1 MTVNELIE
9 SIKKHDWD
17 YSQSDD
23 LRVFER
29 GIASE
34 AAIMR
39 QLANVKL
46 EDLEPH
52 FDEYVNRKLKALYV
66 RSKY

>member
-1 MTVNELIE
+1 MIQTLVDQ
-9 SIKKHDWD
+9 IKSHDWN
-17 YSQSDD
+17 YCQSDD

>member
-1 MTVNELIE
+1 MIQTLVDQ
-9 SIKKHDWD
+9 IKSHDWN